1 MSEKYTKLQQIYE
14 GKAKKLYALKDNPNL
29 LLQEFKDDATAF
41 NAQKRGTI
49 LNKGIINCELTNFI
63 FTYLGKKG
71 IKTHLVK
78 TISPNEMIIKRLKIV
93 PIEVVVRN
101 VAAGSLL
108 KKTNFKEG
116 QLLSKPIVEF
126 YYKDDS
132 LGDPMISDSH
142 ALAMKIANEK
152 DIETLKKMAKK
163 INKILKPFFLKR
175 GLRLVDFKLE
185 FGKDKKGKI
194 MLGDEITPDTC
205 RLWDA
210 ETNEK
215 LDKDRF
221 RFDLGSVNEAYAEVR
236 SRITGGKTGDKIS
249 SNGKGI

>member
-1 MSEKYTKLQQIYE
+1 MAEKYTKIEQIYE
-14 GKAKKLYALKDNPNL
+14 GKAKKLFTLKDRKNL

-78 TISPNEMIIKRLKIV
+78 QISPTEMIIKRLKII

-101 VAAGSLL
+101 IAAGSLL

-116 QLLSKPIVEF
+116 EVLSKPIVEF

-142 ALAMKIANEK
+142 ALAMKLADKNGIK
-152 DIETLKKMAKK
+152 TLKKMAEK

-175 GLRLVDFKLE
+175 NLRLVDFKLE
-185 FGKDKKGKI
+185 FGKDKNDKI
-194 MLGDEITPDTC
+194 MVGDEITPDTC

-210 ETNEK
+210 YTDQK
-215 LDKDRF
+215 LDKDVF
-221 RFDLGSVNEAYAEVR
+221 RFDLGDVNAAYAEVR
-236 SRITGGKTGDKIS
+236 NRITGSKK
-249 SNGKGI
+249 